1 MLASDT
7 QSLQRTAV
15 LFAHLVA
22 PCKGLQSR
30 CFNEKHKE
38 TSSMQQQ
45 RLSEINT
52 WCTSDFQSF
61 QELKALVET
70 IHFIVSM
77 RASSFLLQFEFWRLV
92 KHVLIYSKMFCMVSQ
107 KYCLFIRWK
116 RSENVPANW
125 GKYAQTISV
134 YNIFKDWEKVITQK
148 NTVFVTQWIAATFSS
163 IFLGIALKHLVSLNC
178 EWLW

>member
-1 MLASDT
+1 MLWRIFDKIISILEHYLNWMLASDT

-92 KHVLIYSKMFCMVSQ
+92 KHVLIYSKVFCMVYGITEILPFHSL
-107 KYCLFIRWK
+107 KTLWK
-116 RSENVPANW
+116 CSCKLR
-125 GKYAQTISV
+125 
-134 YNIFKDWEKVITQK
+134 KVCTNDIG
-148 NTVFVTQWIAATFSS
+148 V
-163 IFLGIALKHLVSLNC
+163 
-178 EWLW
+178 